1 MGLQWQTISTMLM
14 GLSMLTVYTREAC
27 SQAFDVHHRMTKSEL
42 KSVFGVD
49 SHNEVPEYDVTE
61 TIPVDEQGQPTQGSR
76 HRRHLDSHTFY
87 NLKAFGRSLHI
98 KLTPD
103 DAVIAPNL
111 VVTRHL
117 GNGVTQGNAE
127 RVRLYSGHV
136 TSHPGSRVAVSD
148 EDGLTGMIRFPDE
161 SLMIQPLPAHH
172 AKASGSTQRKHI
184 IYRHPSPHDM
194 QKRQTGSVEA
204 SDETLDKQKVLEVG
218 IMADKA
224 VMDVYG
230 DGITRH
236 LLILAH
242 IMRNI
247 FLDQTI
253 GTKKINV
260 VVNQIILDESS
271 FGYSSD
277 SAPVD
282 RLVAIIAYA
291 TANLPRD
298 DSDPGKPDMLLL
310 LTKTSGGLAKSS
322 SLCSEMFGNALAT
335 NSGLG
340 SAAIMAHETA
350 HAMGVQ
356 HDNLYSRT
364 DCPDKVFLMSGQMS
378 DHSNSMLWSPCSREN
393 IQEWLSGPSSSCL
406 DDAPPESRV
415 LYEPEA
421 VGRNLPGKL
430 FTQDEQCRMAYG
442 SAFKKCPATYSDCSH
457 LMCSKDGGTT
467 CLRYHV
473 PIPDGTRCGPRHWC
487 VKGQCTDDGSRPIDG
502 GWSAWSS
509 GYSACTRSCGGG
521 VKYRT
526 RACTNPRPA
535 NDGKPCEGS
544 PKGHVAMCNIQ
555 DCPPGSMDYRKQ
567 QCIAKGYGD
576 THHLENLCLL
586 YCPNPGGDSAT
597 YEGVV
602 KDGTRC
608 YSDKTNRDVCAQGK
622 CMSVSCDYSIN
633 TGVKEDRCGVCDGD
647 SSSCT
652 QMSGFYN
659 THCPG
664 WGIGQAC
671 NIFTAPVGATDVR
684 VQKMAANF
692 HVLGLKNSAGSH
704 VIKHPTWSTVVE
716 VAGTRVYYQ
725 HDSSEYRDRLYF
737 AGPITE
743 ELTVVIIPIGGDN
756 FDVSYKYSIPGSSP
770 VPSQSEVQWSSGKW
784 GECSRTCAGGVQT
797 RTTYCQRKVDNSFVT
812 KKICPQDTRPAES
825 QACNTQACPPSW
837 FADWSPC
844 SATCGGGHQTRKI
857 ICRQEVKPGQYQSL
871 ADSSCSDTKPSGEIE
886 RACAQT
892 ACLPEWQ
899 AGDWSECSAS
909 CGGGIITRP
918 LKCTRKNRVGVS
930 VTIHNL
936 LCHHSLKPTT
946 EMACNQDVPCPTP
959 PPWSFHSLG
968 CYRNDPEKRALPVF
982 MASFRDNIDWKDMN
996 KTVVACAKYV
1006 REHSEYS
1013 VFAIEFY
1020 GECWSGPEAEAR
1032 YNMYEKSEDCYQG
1045 TGSQNTLHAYK
1056 FNKL

>member
-1 MGLQWQTISTMLM
+1 MGLQWQTISTMLI
-14 GLSMLTVYTREAC
+14 GLSMLT
-27 SQAFDVHHRMTKSEL
+27 
-42 KSVFGVD
+42 
-49 SHNEVPEYDVTE
+49 VPEYDVTE

-282 RLVAIIAYA
+282 RLVAINAYA

-310 LTKTSGGLAKSS
+310 LTKTSGGKCNIKKTSGGLAKSS

-350 HAMGVQ
+350 HA
-356 HDNLYSRT
+356 T

-415 LYEPEA
+415 LYEPKA

-442 SAFKKCPATYSDCSH
+442 SAFKKCPATYSVRIICPVCTGYLPSRYGVFAQSSDCSH
-457 LMCSKDGGTT
+457 LMCSKDGGAT

-473 PIPDGTRCGPRHWC
+473 PIPDGTRCGSRHWC

-535 NDGKPCEGS
+535 NEGKPCEGS
-544 PKGHVAMCNIQ
+544 PKGHVAMCNTQ

-576 THHLENLCLL
+576 THHLAENLCLL
-586 YCPNPGGDSAT
+586 YCLNPGGDSAT

-633 TGVKEDRCGVCDGD
+633 TGIKEDRCGVCDGD

-743 ELTVVIIPIGGDN
+743 ELTVVIIPIQGDN

-784 GECSRTCAGGVQT
+784 GECSRTCAG
-797 RTTYCQRKVDNSFVT
+797 
-812 KKICPQDTRPAES
+812 
-825 QACNTQACPPSW
+825 
-837 FADWSPC
+837 
-844 SATCGGGHQTRKI
+844 ATCGGGHQTRKI

-982 MASFRDNIDWKDMN
+982 MANFRDNIDWKNMN

-1006 REHSEYS
+1006 REHAEYS

-1045 TGSQNTLHAYK
+1045 TGSQNTLYAYK
-1056 FNKL
+1056 FNKVMRRNRQEKG